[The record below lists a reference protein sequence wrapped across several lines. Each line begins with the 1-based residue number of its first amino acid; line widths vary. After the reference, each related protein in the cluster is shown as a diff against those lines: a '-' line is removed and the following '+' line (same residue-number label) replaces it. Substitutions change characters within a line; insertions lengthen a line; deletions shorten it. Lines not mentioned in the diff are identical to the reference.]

1 MNKKYIVIIL
11 VVLVCLGFVIYG
23 LVYNHSNSNN
33 KNDEKR
39 KNDISYEDF
48 KKEYGEYNWEDSE
61 IREDN
66 YHLFEDEFFSRKYS
80 KMLDCE
86 IKKVNKDAFLI
97 LNNTSDEYL
106 GTIETTIIFYDANNQ
121 IIDVQNSYVDELEY
135 GGKTIKSIYKV
146 PQEYARVEF
155 FNKID
160 KTNEIPKL
168 RVSNIKCELI
178 NEEESIKIT
187 NNNAEKCESVHGIIL
202 FYDEYGNVI
211 SNSYIYAYG
220 EIEANESRIE
230 KLYNYPHS
238 FDSYDV
244 IISRIR

>member
-39 KNDISYEDF
+39 KKDISYEDF
-48 KKEYGEYNWEDSE
+48 KKEYGEYNW
-61 IREDN
+61 
-66 YHLFEDEFFSRKYS
+66 
-80 KMLDCE
+80 
-86 IKKVNKDAFLI
+86 
-97 LNNTSDEYL
+97 
-106 GTIETTIIFYDANNQ
+106 
-121 IIDVQNSYVDELEY
+121 
-135 GGKTIKSIYKV
+135 
-146 PQEYARVEF
+146 
-155 FNKID
+155 
-160 KTNEIPKL
+160 
-168 RVSNIKCELI
+168 
-178 NEEESIKIT
+178 EESIKIT